1 MNLYLIS
8 QEENYVRSSYD
19 AAVVCTPDEETA
31 RNMYPGDGTIMES
44 ASWLDRFNCWCSS
57 PDQVTVQYLG
67 KADESIKQGV
77 VLASFNAG

>member
-8 QEENYVRSSYD
+8 QEANYTYETYD
-19 AAVVCTPDEETA
+19 SAVVCTPDEETA
-31 RNMYPGDGTIMES
+31 RNMYPGDGTDMNS
-44 ASWLDRFNCWCSS
+44 DSWLDRFNCWCSS

-77 VLASFNAG
+77 VLASYNAG